1 FNHMMDP
8 TSMSP
13 GSIMPPYPWLIQQT
27 LDVST
32 TPAKIRAMQTLGVPY
47 RDGFASEANDKLK
60 IQADEIAKD
69 LKQNNINVK
78 SDKEI
83 IALIAYLQRMGT
95 DIKANRMTIPSN
107 Q

>member
-1 FNHMMDP
+1 
-8 TSMSP
+8 MSEDQNQV
-13 GSIMPPYPWLIQQT
+13 LKAAENLT
-27 LDVST
+27 LEPQLWVERYADFLYKYAVV
-32 TPAKIRAMQTLGVPY
+32 RV
-47 RDGFASEANDKLK
+47 ND
-60 IQADEIAKD
+60 DEIAKD